1 MLLTDRSTGPL
12 AEGPPAPRPP
22 AARIR
27 HTWRAMAL
35 AAAILALVL
44 ALGTVAANRYRVGLD
59 FQPHGCLL
67 NQAWLFVIDTHATP
81 EAIVQGDLVAFRL
94 VGAGV
99 PAFEGRLFVKHAA
112 GVPGD
117 WVSVTPEATRING
130 MVMAKGLTLA
140 KALGRDPASF
150 VREARVPVEHFWMLG
165 ETADSFDS
173 RYWGMLPMA
182 QMIGKVH
189 VLL

>member
-1 MLLTDRSTGPL
+1 MPLTERLPL
-12 AEGPPAPRPP
+12 TKRLAGSWRERQPPAFS
-22 AARIR
+22 
-27 HTWRAMAL
+27 WRTL
-35 AAAILALVL
+35 AGVAVILALVL
-44 ALGTVAANRYRVGLD
+44 ALGAVAANRYRIGLD
-59 FQPHGCLL
+59 VQTHGCLL
-67 NQAWLFVIDTHATP
+67 DQSWLFAIDTHATP
-81 EAIVQGDLVAFRL
+81 EAIVQGDLVAFRV
-94 VGAGV
+94 VGSGV

-117 WVSVTPEATRING
+117 WVSVTPEETRING
-130 MVMAKGLTLA
+130 MVMARGLALA

-150 VREARVPVEHFWMLG
+150 VREVRVPVEHFWMLG

-182 QMIGKVH
+182 RMIGKVY

>member
-1 MLLTDRSTGPL
+1 MASAAVALT
-12 AEGPPAPRPP
+12 
-22 AARIR
+22 
-27 HTWRAMAL
+27 
-35 AAAILALVL
+35 LVL
-44 ALGTVAANRYRVGLD
+44 ALGALAANRYRVGLD
-59 FQPHGCLL
+59 FQTQGCLL

-99 PAFEGRLFVKHAA
+99 PAFEGALFVKRAA

-130 MVMAKGLTLA
+130 MVMAKGLALA

-150 VREARVPVEHFWMLG
+150 AREARVPVEHFWMLG

-182 QMIGKVH
+182 RMIGKVY
-189 VLL
+189 VLR